1 LRYKLPGQKESK
13 LIETRIIDGKSE
25 NSADAKFSAA
35 IAGFGQ
41 LLRGDTKYLG
51 SWSYADAVTLAAS
64 GKGDDKFGYRAEAI
78 KLIQRALARWPVES
92 DI

>member
-1 LRYKLPGQKESK
+1 MPGEKESK
-13 LIETRIIDGKSE
+13 LIETPILDSKSE
-25 NSADAKFSAA
+25 ITSDAKFSAA

-51 SWSYADAVTLAAS
+51 NWSYADAVALAES

-78 KLIQRALARWPVES
+78 KLIQRALTMYVEPE
-92 DI
+92 